1 MSNTPPA
8 VPGTSGA
15 ARKSPLSPP
24 SANDARGATATDWIA
39 RRKAAPLETLL
50 QPTRRWTESL
60 PEAIRPG
67 MLLERFP
74 RLANLVAASWKEP
87 LSFRACLDDLL
98 TDRRGGRQ
106 GLPLDVRDEL
116 EHLRRY
122 YYFRECPPA
131 AGAPATAPPSLPP
144 AAASSVVRTRQQP
157 R

>member
-1 MSNTPPA
+1 MPNPSAPPPGSNA
-8 VPGTSGA
+8 A
-15 ARKSPLSPP
+15 ARKPP
-24 SANDARGATATDWIA
+24 PYVSSTNNSRGPTAADWIA
-39 RRKAAPLETLL
+39 RRKAAPLEALL
-50 QPTRRWTESL
+50 QPTVRWAESL
-60 PEAIRPG
+60 PAAIRPRT
-67 MLLERFP
+67 LLQRFP

-122 YYFRECPPA
+122 YYFRETPA
-131 AGAPATAPPSLPP
+131 TPGTPVTAPPSPLP
-144 AAASSVVRTRQQP
+144 ADSSGAVRRRPQP